1 MSEKDLELAYD
12 EDDSVEFI
20 QNYLPSY
27 YKGQLSNDDIN
38 YLVDLIYE
46 YYEDKGYLSDD
57 ADDDLEIDQEE
68 LVNYVFNNVKPAKIK
83 GLTVELI
90 ETVIEG
96 ELSYCESLDND
107 DDDVD
112 D

>member
-68 LVNYVFNNVKPAKIK
+68 LVSYVLDNVKPAKIK

-90 ETVIEG
+90 EAVIEG
-96 ELSYCESLDND
+96 ELSYCESLDDGD
-107 DDDVD
+107 D
-112 D
+112 